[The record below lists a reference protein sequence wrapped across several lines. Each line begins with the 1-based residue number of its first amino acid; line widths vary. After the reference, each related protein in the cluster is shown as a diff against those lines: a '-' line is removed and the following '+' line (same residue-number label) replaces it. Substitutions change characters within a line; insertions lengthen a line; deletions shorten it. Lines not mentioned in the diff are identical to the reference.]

1 MTAARTTIAT
11 QPPMRLAGMCAF
23 ILFVIVVILPH

>member
-1 MTAARTTIAT
+1 MTTARTAIPT
-11 QPPMRLAGMCAF
+11 QPPLRLVGMCAF